1 MRNLYLT
8 MSVLFGAGVLG
19 LCGCSTAPETS
30 EARDV
35 LNAQVDEAVTLFKIE
50 DPGIQH
56 FFDAAYGY
64 AVFPRVTKGA
74 FLVGGAYGRGEVFK
88 QNGMVGYSSLSLAT
102 LGFSF
107 GGEYFREIVFFI
119 DKPEFD
125 RFCSEEYVFAAQ
137 VTGIALTEGAAA
149 KADYSYGK
157 AVFIMADSGLMVDAS
172 LGGQK
177 FMYTPKSLVES
188 TQRNLSMNK

>member
-1 MRNLYLT
+1 
-8 MSVLFGAGVLG
+8 MSVMFGAAVLG

-30 EARDV
+30 EERDV
-35 LNAQVDEAVTLFKIE
+35 LNAQVDETVTLFKIE

-56 FFDAAYGY
+56 FFDTAYGY

-88 QNGMVGYSSLSLAT
+88 QNGMVGYSSLSQAT

-107 GGEYFREIVFFI
+107 GGEFFREIVFFI

-125 RFCSEEYVFAAQ
+125 KFCSEEYVFAAQ

-177 FMYTPKSLVES
+177 FMYTPKLLVES

>member
-1 MRNLYLT
+1 MRNLYFT
-8 MSVLFGAGVLG
+8 MSVLFGAAALS
-19 LCGCSTAPETS
+19 LYGCSTAPETS

-50 DPGIQH
+50 DSGIQH
-56 FFDAAYGY
+56 FFDTAYGY

-88 QNGMVGYSSLSLAT
+88 QNSMVGYSSLSQAT

-107 GGEYFREIVFFI
+107 GGEFFREIVFFI

-125 RFCSEEYVFAAQ
+125 KFCSEEYVFAAQ

-177 FMYTPKSLVES
+177 FMYTPKLLVES

>member
-8 MSVLFGAGVLG
+8 MSVMFGAAVLG

-30 EARDV
+30 EERDV
-35 LNAQVDEAVTLFKIE
+35 LNAQVDETVTLFKIE

-56 FFDAAYGY
+56 FFDTAYGY

-88 QNGMVGYSSLSLAT
+88 QNSMVGYSSLSQAT

-107 GGEYFREIVFFI
+107 GGEFFREIVFFI

-177 FMYTPKSLVES
+177 FMYTPKLLVES